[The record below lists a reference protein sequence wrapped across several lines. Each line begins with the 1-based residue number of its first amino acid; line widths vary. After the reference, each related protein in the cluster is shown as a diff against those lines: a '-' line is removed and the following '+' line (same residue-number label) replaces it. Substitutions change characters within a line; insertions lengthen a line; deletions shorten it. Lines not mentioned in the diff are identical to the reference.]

1 MGLVDFTAQRDP
13 PRKLGL
19 IVGLKL
25 GLDGLML
32 GLKLGFDG
40 IVDGIV
46 VGVTLLGTIVDGLVE
61 LGLTL
66 GLDGLALGVTDGRHT
81 DSKVVVE
88 LGLTLSL
95 DGLALGATDGRPP
108 DSKVVAE
115 LGLTLSLDGIALG
128 ATDGPP
134 TDSKVVVFE
143 TSITLWC
150 SKLTED
156 GLTGS
161 IPMGKVLLLTMTA
174 ESMAENTDSM
184 RS

>member
-1 MGLVDFTAQRDP
+1 MGLVDLTAQRDP

-46 VGVTLLGTIVDGLVE
+46 LGAALGCLVLGAGLALGTIVDGLLE

-66 GLDGLALGVTDGRHT
+66 RLDGL
-81 DSKVVVE
+81 
-88 LGLTLSL
+88 
-95 DGLALGATDGRPP
+95 
-108 DSKVVAE
+108 
-115 LGLTLSLDGIALG
+115 ALG

-134 TDSKVVVFE
+134 TDSKVVVVVFE

-161 IPMGKVLLLTMTA
+161 IPMGKVQLSTMNA
-174 ESMAENTDSM
+174 ESMPENTDSM

>member
-1 MGLVDFTAQRDP
+1 MVDFTAQRDP

-46 VGVTLLGTIVDGLVE
+46 LGAALGCLVFVLGAGLALGTIVDGLVE
-61 LGLTL
+61 LGLR
-66 GLDGLALGVTDGRHT
+66 LDGLALGTTDGPST
-81 DSKVVVE
+81 DSK
-88 LGLTLSL
+88 G
-95 DGLALGATDGRPP
+95 
-108 DSKVVAE
+108 
-115 LGLTLSLDGIALG
+115 
-128 ATDGPP
+128 
-134 TDSKVVVFE
+134 VVVFE

-161 IPMGKVLLLTMTA
+161 IPMGKVQLSTMNA
-174 ESMAENTDSM
+174 ESMPENTDSM

>member
-46 VGVTLLGTIVDGLVE
+46 LGAALGRLVLGAGLALGTIVDGL
-61 LGLTL
+61 LTL
-66 GLDGLALGVTDGRHT
+66 RLN
-81 DSKVVVE
+81 
-88 LGLTLSL
+88 
-95 DGLALGATDGRPP
+95 GLALGA
-108 DSKVVAE
+108 
-115 LGLTLSLDGIALG
+115 I
-128 ATDGPP
+128 DGPP
-134 TDSKVVVFE
+134 TDSKVVVVVFE

-161 IPMGKVLLLTMTA
+161 IPMGKVQLSTMNA
-174 ESMAENTDSM
+174 ESMPENTDSM

>member
-1 MGLVDFTAQRDP
+1 MGLVDFSAQRDP

-19 IVGLKL
+19 ILGLTL

-46 VGVTLLGTIVDGLVE
+46 VDLALLGTIVDGLVE

-66 GLDGLALGVTDGRHT
+66 GLDGLALGATDGRPT
-81 DSKVVVE
+81 DSKVVAE
-88 LGLTLSL
+88 LGLTLGL
-95 DGLALGATDGRPP
+95 DGLALGATDGRPT
-108 DSKVVAE
+108 E
-115 LGLTLSLDGIALG
+115 LGLTLGLDGLALG

-134 TDSKVVVFE
+134 TDSKVVVVVFE

-161 IPMGKVLLLTMTA
+161 IPMGKVVLLLTMKA
-174 ESMAENTDSM
+174 ESMPEDTDSM

>member
-1 MGLVDFTAQRDP
+1 MVDFTAQRDP

-46 VGVTLLGTIVDGLVE
+46 LGTALGCLVLGAGLALGTIVDGLVE

-66 GLDGLALGVTDGRHT
+66 RLN
-81 DSKVVVE
+81 
-88 LGLTLSL
+88 
-95 DGLALGATDGRPP
+95 GLALGA
-108 DSKVVAE
+108 
-115 LGLTLSLDGIALG
+115 I
-128 ATDGPP
+128 DGPP

-143 TSITLWC
+143 TTISLWC

>member
-46 VGVTLLGTIVDGLVE
+46 LGAALGCLVLGAGLALGTIVDGLVE

-66 GLDGLALGVTDGRHT
+66 RLDGLV
-81 DSKVVVE
+81 
-88 LGLTLSL
+88 
-95 DGLALGATDGRPP
+95 
-108 DSKVVAE
+108 
-115 LGLTLSLDGIALG
+115 LG
-128 ATDGPP
+128 ATDGPS
-134 TDSKVVVFE
+134 TDSKVVVVFE

-161 IPMGKVLLLTMTA
+161 IPMGKVVLLLTMNA
-174 ESMAENTDSM
+174 ESMPEDTDSM

>member
-46 VGVTLLGTIVDGLVE
+46 LGAALGCLVLGAGLALGTIVDGLVE
-61 LGLTL
+61 LGLR
-66 GLDGLALGVTDGRHT
+66 LDGLALGT
-81 DSKVVVE
+81 
-88 LGLTLSL
+88 
-95 DGLALGATDGRPP
+95 
-108 DSKVVAE
+108 
-115 LGLTLSLDGIALG
+115 
-128 ATDGPP
+128 TDGPS
-134 TDSKVVVFE
+134 TDNKVVVVFE

-161 IPMGKVLLLTMTA
+161 IPMGKVQLSTMNA
-174 ESMAENTDSM
+174 ESMPENTDSM

>member
-46 VGVTLLGTIVDGLVE
+46 LGAALGCLVLGAGLALGTIVDGLVE
-61 LGLTL
+61 LGLR
-66 GLDGLALGVTDGRHT
+66 LDGLALGTTDGPST
-81 DSKVVVE
+81 DSK
-88 LGLTLSL
+88 G
-95 DGLALGATDGRPP
+95 
-108 DSKVVAE
+108 
-115 LGLTLSLDGIALG
+115 
-128 ATDGPP
+128 
-134 TDSKVVVFE
+134 VVVFE

-161 IPMGKVLLLTMTA
+161 IPMGKVQLSTMNA
-174 ESMAENTDSM
+174 ESMPENTDSM